1 MGLFD
6 RFKSGTTATQKASD
20 AAPVKKGMVPPVDE
34 LMREAWHLLSAD
46 QPKQAMKVYHQALKI
61 DPSKKDMAVRRILD
75 EAQAVSFRYK
85 FDEAIVYVN
94 YALKLDPKNER
105 AYLIKQD
112 VSRAK
117 YIYQHIKK

>member
-1 MGLFD
+1 
-6 RFKSGTTATQKASD
+6 
-20 AAPVKKGMVPPVDE
+20 
-34 LMREAWHLLSAD
+34 
-46 QPKQAMKVYHQALKI
+46 
-61 DPSKKDMAVRRILD
+61 LD
-75 EAQAVSFRYK
+75 EAQAVSFGYK